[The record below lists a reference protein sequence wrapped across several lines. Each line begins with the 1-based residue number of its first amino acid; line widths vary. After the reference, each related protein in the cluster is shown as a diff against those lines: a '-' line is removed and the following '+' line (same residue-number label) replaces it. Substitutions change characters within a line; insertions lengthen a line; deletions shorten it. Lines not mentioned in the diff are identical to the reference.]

1 MLHFSPL
8 VWLCALSAAALN
20 TYTALDP
27 TGVYSDYLDSLEAD
41 TPAISAFF
49 SAAQRGVYPW
59 SVLPDES
66 EAPVTP
72 PEEPPVIP
80 DEPDTPSEPV
90 DPFSAVDESY
100 FDDALF
106 LGDSHTDGLHCYAPF
121 PNATYYT
128 RNGLILQQVF
138 TKSYAEVNGE
148 KLTLTQALEKQSF
161 GKIYLMLGINEV
173 NYQPAEKFLEEY
185 RAMLATLREQQPDA
199 LIFIQSVLHTTQ
211 EKSESSEFTNER
223 INAYNAALQTLADG
237 KTVFYLDINPVFDDE
252 TGALRADWSGD
263 GIHVRAPYYGGWRD
277 LLKELGVVKAAE

>member
-1 MLHFSPL
+1 MMHFSPL

-27 TGVYSDYLDSLEAD
+27 TGVYGDYLDSLEAD

-49 SAAQRGVYPW
+49 SAAQHGVYPW
-59 SVLPDES
+59 SVLPDEP
-66 EAPVTP
+66 EPPVELPDEPPVEPVEPETP
-72 PEEPPVIP
+72 PEPVN
-80 DEPDTPSEPV
+80 
-90 DPFSAVDESY
+90 PFSTVDESY

-121 PNATYYT
+121 ANATYYT

-148 KLTLTQALEKQSF
+148 KLPLEQALAGQSF
-161 GKIYLMLGINEV
+161 GKIYIMLGINEV
-173 NYQPAEKFLEEY
+173 NFRPVEEYLEAY
-185 RAMLATLREQQPDA
+185 RAMLTTLREQQPDA
-199 LIFIQSVLHTTQ
+199 IIFVQSVLHTTQ
-211 EKSESSEFTNER
+211 KKSESSEFKNER
-223 INAYNAALQTLADG
+223 IDAYNAALQTLADNE
-237 KTVFYLDINPVFDDE
+237 TIFYLDINPVFDDE

-277 LLKELGVVKAAE
+277 RLKEFGVVKAAE

>member
-1 MLHFSPL
+1 MMHFSPL

-27 TGVYSDYLDSLEAD
+27 TGVYGDYLDSLEAD

-59 SVLPDES
+59 SIPEVEAELPVEPDEV
-66 EAPVTP
+66 PVVPDEPETP
-72 PEEPPVIP
+72 PEPVN
-80 DEPDTPSEPV
+80 
-90 DPFSAVDESY
+90 PFSTVDESY

-128 RNGLILQQVF
+128 RNGMILQQVF

-148 KLTLTQALEKQSF
+148 KLTLEQALAGQSF
-161 GKIYLMLGINEV
+161 GKIYVMLGINEV
-173 NYQPAEKFLEEY
+173 NFQPAEKFIEGY
-185 RAMLATLREQQPDA
+185 RTMLATLHEQQPDA

-211 EKSESSEFTNER
+211 EKSETSEFKNEK
-223 INAYNAALQTLADG
+223 IDAYNAALQTLADNE
-237 KTVFYLDINPVFDDE
+237 TIFYLDVNPVFDDE

-277 LLKELGVVKAAE
+277 MLKEFGVVKAAE